1 MTEVG
6 ARNLV
11 ILLHGVGSNGA
22 NLAPLANLWN
32 GLLPNTDFACPD
44 GPFAFGRGP
53 GRQWFSIE
61 GVTEEN
67 RPDRVQAAREDFDR
81 VIGEI
86 ITEHGLADNPQ
97 RIALVGFSQGSI
109 MALDVLA
116 SGRLPVSAVAAFS
129 GRLASP
135 QPLSPSPSTRLT
147 LIHGDEDHIMPVS
160 ESAKAS
166 DIFKAA
172 GVETELHVLPGLGH
186 SISQDGA
193 VIAGRFLQ
201 RAFGV

>member
-32 GLLPNTDFACPD
+32 DLLPSTNFVSPD

-67 RPDRVQAAREDFDR
+67 RPDRVRAARGDFDR

-86 ITEHGLADNPQ
+86 IAEHGLEGNPQ

-116 SGRLPVSAVAAFS
+116 SGRLPVAAIAAFS

-135 QPLSPSPSTRLT
+135 QPLSLSPSTRLT

-160 ESAKAS
+160 ESVKAS

-193 VIAGRFLQ
+193 MIAGRFLQ

>member
-32 GLLPNTDFACPD
+32 GLLPNTDFVSPD

-61 GVTEEN
+61 GVTEQN
-67 RPDRVQAAREDFDR
+67 RPDRVQAARGDFDR

-86 ITEHGLADNPQ
+86 ISEHGLADNPQ
-97 RIALVGFSQGSI
+97 RVALVGFSQGSI

-116 SGRLPVSAVAAFS
+116 SGRLPVAAVAAFS

-135 QPLSPSPSTRLT
+135 QPISPSPSTRLT

-160 ESAKAS
+160 ESVKAS

-193 VIAGRFLQ
+193 VIAGKFLQ